1 MNRFRSAVRRPVR
14 RVGAEQYLII
24 TLFSF
29 AVSVSLT
36 RLFLEITGYPQI
48 GGEKYHI
55 AHVLWGGLLLFIAAL
70 LPLLYAN
77 RWSYTVGAVLTGAG
91 VGLFIDEV
99 GKFITANNDYFSP
112 LAAPIIYASFLL
124 VVLIYLQVKRAIPKE
139 PRSELFAVLDAL
151 EEVVEHDLDEQEYAE
166 LINRLNWIG
175 QQEKNPELSRF
186 ARGLQEL
193 LQGLQIKPEMP
204 SRLERLNDFW
214 NKLADRWFTR
224 RRLKAILIGGLLA
237 LCMVSLSTF
246 IEAMQSG
253 LLPTRFDS
261 FLELLITRQGA
272 SSLNTLYWQ
281 LARTLL
287 ELIAALLLLAAACFL
302 IVGKDRLGVFV
313 GNLAIIFSL
322 TVVNLL
328 VFYFDQ
334 FSTIILAVMQF
345 TLFLMLTQYKRRF
358 TLDSQPIRSYS
369 SAIHGG

>member
-124 VVLIYLQVKRAIPKE
+124 VVLIYLQVKRAIPRE
-139 PRSELFAVLDAL
+139 PRSELFTVLDAL

-175 QQEKNPELSRF
+175 QQEKNPELARF

-193 LQGLQIKPEMP
+193 LQELHIKPEMP
-204 SRLERLNDFW
+204 SSLERLIAFGNQ
-214 NKLADRWFTR
+214 LADRWFAR
-224 RRLKAILIGGLLA
+224 WRLRAILVGGLLA
-237 LCMVSLSTF
+237 LCLVSLSTF
-246 IEAMQSG
+246 VEAIKSG
-253 LLPTRFDS
+253 LLPTRLDA
-261 FLELLITRQGA
+261 FLELLITRQGV
-272 SSLNTLYWQ
+272 SNLNTLYWL

-287 ELIAALLLLAAACFL
+287 ELIAALLMLAAACFL
-302 IVGKDRLGVFV
+302 AVGKDRHGVFF

-334 FSTIILAVMQF
+334 FSTIILAVVQF
-345 TLFLMLTQYKRRF
+345 TLFLMLALYKHRFAINGQPTQ
-358 TLDSQPIRSYS
+358 SYP
-369 SAIHGG
+369 SATHGG